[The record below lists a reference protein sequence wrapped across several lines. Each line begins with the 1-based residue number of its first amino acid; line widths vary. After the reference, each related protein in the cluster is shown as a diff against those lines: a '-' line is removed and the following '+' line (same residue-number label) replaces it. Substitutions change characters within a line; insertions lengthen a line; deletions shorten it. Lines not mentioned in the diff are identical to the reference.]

1 MFTCPPILPY
11 FTPLPA
17 LDLAGAP
24 TLGLPN
30 WLLQVESDLEHALA
44 GGTPIRQIVTARS
57 CAIDSMIEALFY
69 LYGLHQ
75 TDLTLFATGGYGR
88 GELHPH
94 SDIDLLLLS
103 AVDIDEA
110 LNQKISPFIAKLWDI
125 GIDPALAVRSVAE
138 CDAACRDD
146 ITIATSLLEARIL
159 AGNEA
164 LAALPVQLL
173 NKNWSQHEF
182 YDAKM
187 AEAKARY
194 LKHNATEYNLEPDL
208 KNAPGG
214 LRDIHTVG
222 WISKRYFRVTS
233 LFGLVQQE
241 FITEKEFDEL
251 QDAEDFLWLVRH
263 HLHKIAKRNE
273 NRILFDYQRLIA
285 ERFRSANL
293 ALTASSLTF
302 TTLLTLVPFAAVA
315 LSAFTAFP
323 MFAKA
328 QDFLQRWLMESL
340 IPEAIARQVLD
351 YITQFAAKASR
362 LGLVGFSM
370 LVVTVLMLILT
381 IDRTLNNIWRVR
393 RLRPLG
399 QRVLIYWAAITLGP
413 LLLGLSLVFTSYV
426 VSASRGMVQQVPGSV
441 RLVFDSLQ
449 FFVLAA
455 GMAAL
460 YHYVPNTL
468 VRWRH
473 AWMGGLF
480 VAAAMELAKKG
491 LALYLGQVPT
501 YSAIYGTFA
510 TLPILL
516 IWIYMAWLIV
526 LLGAVITA
534 ELPTLQARATRHTEG
549 EGARLQLA
557 IEVLQQLHASAQ
569 AQPAASCFAILEVAL
584 GVDHF
589 GFQGHASGHGKGC
602 GGDEE
607 GLFHGNSVSK
617 VRHRHSWP
625 SPAERAVWKIL
636 SLPPH
641 ISSPQ

>member
-1 MFTCPPILPY
+1 MSRPSSF
-11 FTPLPA
+11 
-17 LDLAGAP
+17 LARLSA
-24 TLGLPN
+24 
-30 WLLQVESDLEHALA
+30 W
-44 GGTPIRQIVTARS
+44 
-57 CAIDSMIEALFY
+57 
-69 LYGLHQ
+69 
-75 TDLTLFATGGYGR
+75 
-88 GELHPH
+88 LHP
-94 SDIDLLLLS
+94 L
-103 AVDIDEA
+103 
-110 LNQKISPFIAKLWDI
+110 
-125 GIDPALAVRSVAE
+125 
-138 CDAACRDD
+138 
-146 ITIATSLLEARIL
+146 
-159 AGNEA
+159 
-164 LAALPVQLL
+164 
-173 NKNWSQHEF
+173 
-182 YDAKM
+182 
-187 AEAKARY
+187 
-194 LKHNATEYNLEPDL
+194 
-208 KNAPGG
+208 
-214 LRDIHTVG
+214 
-222 WISKRYFRVTS
+222 
-233 LFGLVQQE
+233 
-241 FITEKEFDEL
+241 
-251 QDAEDFLWLVRH
+251 
-263 HLHKIAKRNE
+263 
-273 NRILFDYQRLIA
+273 RLIA

-480 VAAAMELAKKG
+480 VAAAMELAQKG

-569 AQPAASCFAILEVAL
+569 GQPRGLHLAPLAQRLQVPTPPLEAVLAVL
-584 GVDHF
+584 CELDWVGAVDDS
-589 GFQGHASGHGKGC
+589 QAQASGEQPLRYVLLVESSTSLEPLLQRLGW
-602 GGDEE
+602 
-607 GLFHGNSVSK
+607 LA
-617 VRHRHSWP
+617 
-625 SPAERAVWKIL
+625 SPGMAPLWQRAGVAQWRVQDVL
-636 SLPPH
+636 QA
-641 ISSPQ
+641 SPVVAQG

>member
-1 MFTCPPILPY
+1 MSRPSSF
-11 FTPLPA
+11 
-17 LDLAGAP
+17 LARLSA
-24 TLGLPN
+24 
-30 WLLQVESDLEHALA
+30 W
-44 GGTPIRQIVTARS
+44 
-57 CAIDSMIEALFY
+57 
-69 LYGLHQ
+69 
-75 TDLTLFATGGYGR
+75 
-88 GELHPH
+88 LHP
-94 SDIDLLLLS
+94 L
-103 AVDIDEA
+103 
-110 LNQKISPFIAKLWDI
+110 
-125 GIDPALAVRSVAE
+125 
-138 CDAACRDD
+138 
-146 ITIATSLLEARIL
+146 
-159 AGNEA
+159 
-164 LAALPVQLL
+164 
-173 NKNWSQHEF
+173 
-182 YDAKM
+182 
-187 AEAKARY
+187 
-194 LKHNATEYNLEPDL
+194 
-208 KNAPGG
+208 
-214 LRDIHTVG
+214 
-222 WISKRYFRVTS
+222 
-233 LFGLVQQE
+233 
-241 FITEKEFDEL
+241 
-251 QDAEDFLWLVRH
+251 
-263 HLHKIAKRNE
+263 
-273 NRILFDYQRLIA
+273 RLIA

-473 AWMGGLF
+473 AWAGGLF
-480 VAAAMELAKKG
+480 VALCIELAKKG
-491 LALYLGQVPT
+491 LALYVSQVPT
-501 YSAIYGTFA
+501 YSAVYGTFA

-516 IWIYMAWLIV
+516 VWIYVAWVIV
-526 LLGAVITA
+526 LLGAVVTA
-534 ELPTLQARATRHTEG
+534 FLPSLLAGVARRPDEHGWLFA
-549 EGARLQLA
+549 LA
-557 IEVLQQLHASAQ
+557 VESLQQLHAVRATAVHGLRLDEIAQ
-569 AQPAASCFAILEVAL
+569 RLRVDALQLEPALDALVALDWVGRLQPEEAASQQQAEPRYVLLAAPASTPLSPLMQRLLLPSSASVAAL
-584 GVDHF
+584 WGRAGVD
-589 GFQGHASGHGKGC
+589 GMLLADVLPQQGDGASRITGA
-602 GGDEE
+602 
-607 GLFHGNSVSK
+607 L
-617 VRHRHSWP
+617 R
-625 SPAERAVWKIL
+625 
-636 SLPPH
+636 LPG
-641 ISSPQ
+641 I

>member
-1 MFTCPPILPY
+1 MSRPSSF
-11 FTPLPA
+11 
-17 LDLAGAP
+17 LARLSA
-24 TLGLPN
+24 
-30 WLLQVESDLEHALA
+30 W
-44 GGTPIRQIVTARS
+44 
-57 CAIDSMIEALFY
+57 
-69 LYGLHQ
+69 
-75 TDLTLFATGGYGR
+75 
-88 GELHPH
+88 LHP
-94 SDIDLLLLS
+94 L
-103 AVDIDEA
+103 
-110 LNQKISPFIAKLWDI
+110 
-125 GIDPALAVRSVAE
+125 
-138 CDAACRDD
+138 
-146 ITIATSLLEARIL
+146 
-159 AGNEA
+159 
-164 LAALPVQLL
+164 
-173 NKNWSQHEF
+173 
-182 YDAKM
+182 
-187 AEAKARY
+187 
-194 LKHNATEYNLEPDL
+194 
-208 KNAPGG
+208 
-214 LRDIHTVG
+214 
-222 WISKRYFRVTS
+222 
-233 LFGLVQQE
+233 
-241 FITEKEFDEL
+241 
-251 QDAEDFLWLVRH
+251 
-263 HLHKIAKRNE
+263 
-273 NRILFDYQRLIA
+273 RLIA

-569 AQPAASCFAILEVAL
+569 GQPRGLHLAPLAQRLQVPTAPLEAVL
-584 GVDHF
+584 GVLCELDWV
-589 GFQGHASGHGKGC
+589 GAVDDSQAQASGEQPLRYVLLVESSTPLEPLLQRLGW
-602 GGDEE
+602 
-607 GLFHGNSVSK
+607 LA
-617 VRHRHSWP
+617 
-625 SPAERAVWKIL
+625 SPGMAPLWQRAGVAQWRVQDVL
-636 SLPPH
+636 QA
-641 ISSPQ
+641 SPVVAQG

>member
-1 MFTCPPILPY
+1 MSRPSSF
-11 FTPLPA
+11 
-17 LDLAGAP
+17 LARLSA
-24 TLGLPN
+24 
-30 WLLQVESDLEHALA
+30 W
-44 GGTPIRQIVTARS
+44 
-57 CAIDSMIEALFY
+57 
-69 LYGLHQ
+69 
-75 TDLTLFATGGYGR
+75 
-88 GELHPH
+88 LHP
-94 SDIDLLLLS
+94 L
-103 AVDIDEA
+103 
-110 LNQKISPFIAKLWDI
+110 
-125 GIDPALAVRSVAE
+125 
-138 CDAACRDD
+138 
-146 ITIATSLLEARIL
+146 
-159 AGNEA
+159 
-164 LAALPVQLL
+164 
-173 NKNWSQHEF
+173 
-182 YDAKM
+182 
-187 AEAKARY
+187 
-194 LKHNATEYNLEPDL
+194 
-208 KNAPGG
+208 
-214 LRDIHTVG
+214 
-222 WISKRYFRVTS
+222 
-233 LFGLVQQE
+233 
-241 FITEKEFDEL
+241 
-251 QDAEDFLWLVRH
+251 
-263 HLHKIAKRNE
+263 
-273 NRILFDYQRLIA
+273 RLIA

-569 AQPAASCFAILEVAL
+569 AQPRGLHLAPLAQRLQVPTAPLEAVLAVL
-584 GVDHF
+584 CELDWVGAVDDS
-589 GFQGHASGHGKGC
+589 QAQASGEQPLRYVLLVESSTSLEPLLQRLGW
-602 GGDEE
+602 
-607 GLFHGNSVSK
+607 LA
-617 VRHRHSWP
+617 
-625 SPAERAVWKIL
+625 SPGMAPLWQRAGVAQWRVQDVL
-636 SLPPH
+636 QA
-641 ISSPQ
+641 SPVVAQG

>member
-1 MFTCPPILPY
+1 MSRPSSF
-11 FTPLPA
+11 
-17 LDLAGAP
+17 LARLSA
-24 TLGLPN
+24 
-30 WLLQVESDLEHALA
+30 W
-44 GGTPIRQIVTARS
+44 
-57 CAIDSMIEALFY
+57 
-69 LYGLHQ
+69 
-75 TDLTLFATGGYGR
+75 
-88 GELHPH
+88 LHP
-94 SDIDLLLLS
+94 L
-103 AVDIDEA
+103 
-110 LNQKISPFIAKLWDI
+110 
-125 GIDPALAVRSVAE
+125 
-138 CDAACRDD
+138 
-146 ITIATSLLEARIL
+146 
-159 AGNEA
+159 
-164 LAALPVQLL
+164 
-173 NKNWSQHEF
+173 
-182 YDAKM
+182 
-187 AEAKARY
+187 
-194 LKHNATEYNLEPDL
+194 
-208 KNAPGG
+208 
-214 LRDIHTVG
+214 
-222 WISKRYFRVTS
+222 
-233 LFGLVQQE
+233 
-241 FITEKEFDEL
+241 
-251 QDAEDFLWLVRH
+251 
-263 HLHKIAKRNE
+263 
-273 NRILFDYQRLIA
+273 RLIA

-569 AQPAASCFAILEVAL
+569 GQPRGLHLAPLAQRLQVPTAPLEAVLAVL
-584 GVDHF
+584 CELDWVGAVDDS
-589 GFQGHASGHGKGC
+589 QAQASGEQPLRYVLLVESSTSLEPLLQRLGW
-602 GGDEE
+602 
-607 GLFHGNSVSK
+607 LA
-617 VRHRHSWP
+617 
-625 SPAERAVWKIL
+625 SPGMAPLWQRAGVAQWRVQDVL
-636 SLPPH
+636 QA
-641 ISSPQ
+641 SPVVAQG